1 MAELPEVETIRRD
14 LDKDVGGRK
23 IKDVDAM
30 GPMLLFEGFST
41 RKSFATRLVGRKIV
55 SVARQGLTLLFD
67 IGDEELMVVSLGRG
81 ARLRRNANKDAI
93 EPDTVLVIGFTVGGQ
108 LRLIASEPKESSVH
122 IVSRD
127 ELQDEIPRAAGFDPI
142 DEPIPWTVFGQRVK
156 ARKDQRLRT
165 LLLDQSFVV
174 GLGPVYVDEI
184 LHAALL
190 RYDRRSDSVTIQEI
204 RRLYRAIVE
213 TMHNAVKHRGTT
225 LTDGAAL
232 DVFGEPG
239 GFGEY
244 LEVFER
250 AGMRSRNGRG
260 EVQKI
265 RTSGQIHYFCDY
277 QV

>member
-1 MAELPEVETIRRD
+1 MPELPEVEIIRRD

-23 IKDVDAM
+23 IRDVDPS
-30 GPMLLFEGFST
+30 GPMSLFEGFST
-41 RKSFATRLVGRKIV
+41 RKSFANRLVGRKIV
-55 SVARQGLTLLFD
+55 SVGRQGLTLLFD
-67 IGDEELMVVSLGRG
+67 VGDDEVMTISLGDK
-81 ARLRRNANKDAI
+81 ARLRRNPNKDAV
-93 EPDTVLVIGFTVGGQ
+93 EPDTALVIGFTQGGQ
-108 LRLIASEPKESSVH
+108 LRLIVPDQATASVR
-122 IVSRD
+122 VLSRD
-127 ELQDEIPRAAGFDPI
+127 NLADVMVPAAGFDPI
-142 DEPIPWTVFGQRVK
+142 DEPIPWTIFGQRVR

-165 LLLDQSFVV
+165 LLLDDSFVV
-174 GLGPVYVDEI
+174 GLGPIYVDEI

-190 RYDRRSDSVTIQEI
+190 RYDRRADSVTIQEI

-213 TMHNAVKHRGTT
+213 TMHNAVKQRGTT
-225 LTDGAAL
+225 LADGLAV

-244 LEVFER
+244 LEVYER